1 MSTPAFQYVQFQSK
15 ISPLLML
22 IHYKKALNGSQPFL
36 SHQFLLKSTTFFKHI
51 ASHVYC
57 IWMAQR
63 THTVGLMYNIRY
75 FVYILC
81 IQCVTFV
88 RYLCIH
94 YNQIFLFITSMRSV
108 CVSVCVCSS
117 LFLSVC
123 LTLYLSLPFS
133 IFSMLKLLRI
143 FQCVPLTSM
152 FQHQSFFSVVL

>member
-1 MSTPAFQYVQFQSK
+1 MSTPALRYVQFQSN

-36 SHQFLLKSTTFFKHI
+36 SHQFLLKSTAFFKHI

-81 IQCVTFV
+81 IQCVTSV

-94 YNQIFLFITSMRSV
+94 YNQIFLFTTSMSV
-108 CVSVCVCSS
+108 LVS
-117 LFLSVC
+117 LSVC

-143 FQCVPLTSM
+143 FQCVPRMSM
-152 FQHQSFFSVVL
+152 FQHQSFFSRLSYNLNILA